1 MDTGR
6 DFLKAQLNNSIAQ
19 HQNLVES
26 LRDHAEQAD
35 DPRYRQLCQQYLPQ
49 VERHQGMLEEYG
61 RTMGADSGGG
71 IKGAIGAVLG
81 KARDAVD
88 AMRETD
94 FLRVVGDIVMIRQAQ
109 DTFGTF
115 ARAGERL
122 GEQRLAEIG
131 RMGEQEHDQMQR
143 AFNQYC
149 AELFVDHVQ
158 GTAPGAD
165 SSRSRVD
172 ATSSTRS
179 TY

>member
-6 DFLKAQLNNSIAQ
+6 DFLKAQLNNCIAQ
-19 HQNLVES
+19 HQTLVEN

-49 VERHQGMLEEYG
+49 VERHQGMIEEYG
-61 RTMGADSGGG
+61 RTLGAEGGG
-71 IKGAIGAVLG
+71 GLKGAFGSVIG

-94 FLRVVGDIVMIRQAQ
+94 FLRVVGDIVMIRQSQ

-143 AFNQYC
+143 QFNQYC

-158 GTAPGAD
+158 GTVPQAD
-165 SSRSRVD
+165 GTRQTKTR
-172 ATSSTRS
+172 TTGSST
-179 TY
+179 Y